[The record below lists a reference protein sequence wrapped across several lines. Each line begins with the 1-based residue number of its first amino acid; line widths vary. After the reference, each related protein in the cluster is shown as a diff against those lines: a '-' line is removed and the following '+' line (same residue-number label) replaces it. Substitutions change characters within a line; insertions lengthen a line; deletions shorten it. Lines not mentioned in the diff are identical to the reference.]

1 MRSEGDKPQEVLDL
15 HGLSGRVF
23 EALRDGFDVPARFP
37 LALHDVDHVVEG
49 ASSVEIAAYAM
60 RYLQIVRYYAAPNQ
74 PVDTESL
81 VGVLVLL
88 SPMLEDLAARSSE
101 HRALLNLARDRLYE
115 AAWSLV
121 RDTGG
126 PPNGLFNVR

>member
-23 EALRDGFDVPARFP
+23 EALRDDFGVPAQYS
-37 LALHDVDHVVEG
+37 LALHDVDHVADG
-49 ASSVEIAAYAM
+49 APPVEIAAYAM
-60 RYLQIVRYYAAPNQ
+60 RYLQIVRHYAAPGCS
-74 PVDTESL
+74 VHTEHL

-88 SPMLEDLAARSSE
+88 VPVLEDLAARSSE
-101 HRALLNLARDRLYE
+101 YRGLLNLARDRCYD
-115 AAWSLV
+115 AAWSIV

-126 PPNGLFNVR
+126 PPNGLFTVR